1 MSATSVS
8 GISFELSFDG
18 SKMMSSINSS
28 CRNIRSK
35 FEKSFRNAGQSAAK
49 SISSSNEK
57 IKEIMHDTEKTAKS
71 KAASIAAIYR
81 KEGDSAEEAFRKAW
95 NHIERNS
102 TESSGKVKKHFFGI
116 KSAAKKTA
124 SGIEKNFEKSFNAVS
139 SVAKKAGVA
148 LAAAFGVKKLADFGK
163 QCLELGSDLQE
174 VQNVVDVTFPSMTAQ
189 VDKFAKSAAGSFGLS
204 ETMAK
209 KFTGT
214 FGAMAKSF
222 GFSERAA
229 YDMGST
235 LTGLAGD
242 IASFYNIS
250 QDEAYTKLKS
260 VFTGETESLKELGV
274 VMTQSA
280 LDAYALANGFGK
292 TTQAMSEAEKVAL
305 RYQFVQNQLS
315 AASGDFARTSG
326 SWANQVRILKL
337 QLDSLKATIGQGLIN
352 LFTPIIKVVNTLIGK
367 LATLANAFKAFT
379 ELITGKK
386 SQGSSAGGQ
395 IAEIGSAAVSAEA
408 GMEGAAA
415 SADNLT
421 GSSKK
426 AGQAAR
432 KAAKEM
438 RALMGFDQI
447 NRLDDNSSNDT
458 GDTSLPSTGGSSGIG
473 GSAVDFGNLAQGET
487 VIDQADKRMSAL
499 LRRCKELA
507 DIFKNG
513 FRIGFGD
520 FEKKIVSIQKSLK
533 NIGKTLKEI
542 FTDPEIIKSANQSTD
557 KIAEAL
563 GKLTGATVR
572 IGLTTA
578 DNLIGGFEKYLK
590 KSKKYI
596 QKRIISVFDVSGEI
610 AKLTGDFSVACAD
623 IFDIFSGEDAKGIT
637 ADIIGVFSNGFLG
650 VLDLGGK
657 FSRDFLSLIV
667 TPIIQNTN
675 KLKGILESV
684 LSQVRVEF
692 DAVHTSVVQTFEKLN
707 QVYDEHLKPFFD
719 SLAKGIS
726 EIVGTITDAYNLYIA
741 PVLDYLAEKFSTV
754 WAEHVQPALNGIADL
769 LGKVFDNLKALWE
782 TALVPFVEW
791 ITNTIMPV
799 LAPIIMGIGDLI
811 LDLLAVSGDVF
822 KGITD
827 ILGGF
832 LDFCT
837 GAFTGDFSL
846 CWEGLGQILEGFKKI
861 AGSVFDFLQ
870 KYIFT
875 PFIDFVKRVFAT
887 DWSKSFGTLG
897 TVLNIFLGTVRRIW
911 ENIKRVFNGII
922 DFINGIFSGNWE
934 QAWNGIRDIFGGIF
948 DNLVT
953 LVKTPLNAII
963 DLINGLMRKLNS
975 GLSAIE
981 NAFSFDYDFEN
992 PITGT
997 HHAGHYGLSLP
1008 RVPEIPH
1015 LANGG
1020 YVEKNTPRL
1029 AMIGDNRHQGEIVA
1043 PENKLREMAIEA
1055 ARAVGGNGITR
1066 DELEI
1071 IINRAVM
1078 RIVAAL
1084 AEMGFYLDGKQIAK
1098 AEEKA
1103 RDELNRRFNNV
1114 EFV

>member
-1 MSATSVS
+1 MSATSVGEIGLDLVVNQKKFHKQMS
-8 GISFELSFDG
+8 GVMNL
-18 SKMMSSINSS
+18 
-28 CRNIRSK
+28 
-35 FEKSFRNAGQSAAK
+35 
-49 SISSSNEK
+49 
-57 IKEIMHDTEKTAKS
+57 
-71 KAASIAAIYR
+71 
-81 KEGDSAEEAFRKAW
+81 
-95 NHIERNS
+95 
-102 TESSGKVKKHFFGI
+102 
-116 KSAAKKTA
+116 AKKT
-124 SGIEKNFEKSFNAVS
+124 
-139 SVAKKAGVA
+139 GVT
-148 LAAAFGVKKLADFGK
+148 LAAAFGVKKLAGFGK

-222 GFSERAA
+222 GFSEKAA

-242 IASFYNIS
+242 VASFYNIS

-337 QLDSLKATIGQGLIN
+337 QIDSLKATIGQGLIN

-367 LATLANAFKAFT
+367 MAILANAFKAFT
-379 ELITGKK
+379 ELITEKK

-395 IAEIGSAAVSAEA
+395 IAEMGSAAVGAGD

-415 SADNLT
+415 SADNLA

-447 NRLDDNSSNDT
+447 NRLDDGPEDGNSDF
-458 GDTSLPSTGGSSGIG
+458 TGGSGAGNTGIG
-473 GSAVDFGNLAQGET
+473 GSAVDFGSLSRGET
-487 VIDQADKRMSAL
+487 IIDQVDKRVSAL
-499 LRRCKELA
+499 IQRCKELA
-507 DIFKNG
+507 DIFKRG
-513 FRIGFGD
+513 FQIGFGD
-520 FEKKIVSIQKSLK
+520 SENKIASIQKSLE
-533 NIGKTLKEI
+533 NIRKTLNEI
-542 FTDPEIIKSANQSTD
+542 FTNPKLIKAANRCAD

-563 GKLTGATVR
+563 GKIVGATAR
-572 IGLTTA
+572 IGLTAA

-590 KSKKYI
+590 KSKTYI
-596 QKRIISVFDVSGEI
+596 QKRIISLFDVSGEI
-610 AKLTGDFSVACAD
+610 AELTGDFAVACAD

-637 ADIIGVFSNGFLG
+637 ADIIGVFSDGFLG

-657 FSRDFLSLIV
+657 FSRDFLGLVV
-667 TPIIQNTN
+667 TPITQNTD
-675 KLKGILESV
+675 KLKTTLESV
-684 LSQVRVEF
+684 LSQVRVVF
-692 DAVHTSVVQTFEKLN
+692 DAVHTSVVQTCEKLN

-719 SLAKGIS
+719 SLSQGIS
-726 EIVGTITDAYNLYIA
+726 EIIGTIADAYNLYIA

-769 LGKVFDNLKALWE
+769 LGKVFDNLKALWG
-782 TALVPFVEW
+782 TALVPLVEW
-791 ITNTIMPV
+791 IVNTIMPV
-799 LAPIIMGIGDLI
+799 LGPIIAGIGEII
-811 LDLLAVSGDVF
+811 LDLLAVAGDVF
-822 KGITD
+822 KGISD

-837 GAFTGDFSL
+837 GVFTDDFDM
-846 CWEGLGQILEGFKKI
+846 CWKGIGEILDGFKVI
-861 AGSVFDFLQ
+861 AGSVFDFLK

-875 PFIDFVKRVFAT
+875 PFIDFIKNVFKT
-887 DWSKSFGTLG
+887 DWSESFGTLG
-897 TVLNIFLGTVRRIW
+897 EILNNFLDRVEEIW
-911 ENIKRVFNGII
+911 NKIKDVFNGII
-922 DFINGIFSGNWE
+922 NFVQDVFAGDWESAWEGIKNVFG
-934 QAWNGIRDIFGGIF
+934 DIFESLIS
-948 DNLVT
+948 LA
-953 LVKTPLNAII
+953 KTPLNTVI
-963 DLINGLMRKLNS
+963 DIVNSLMSKLNS

-981 NAFSFDYDFEN
+981 NAFSFNYDFTN
-992 PITGT
+992 PFTGT
-997 HHAGHYGLSLP
+997 RHYGHYGLSLP
-1008 RVPEIPH
+1008 RVPEIPY
-1015 LANGG
+1015 LAEGG
-1020 YVEKNTPRL
+1020 FVKRNSPQL
-1029 AMIGDNRHQGEIVA
+1029 AMIGDNRRYGEIVA
-1043 PENKLREMAIEA
+1043 PENKLREMAMEA

-1114 EFV
+1114 EFI

>member
-1 MSATSVS
+1 MSATSVGEIGLDLVVNQKKFHKQMS
-8 GISFELSFDG
+8 GVMNL
-18 SKMMSSINSS
+18 
-28 CRNIRSK
+28 
-35 FEKSFRNAGQSAAK
+35 
-49 SISSSNEK
+49 
-57 IKEIMHDTEKTAKS
+57 
-71 KAASIAAIYR
+71 
-81 KEGDSAEEAFRKAW
+81 
-95 NHIERNS
+95 
-102 TESSGKVKKHFFGI
+102 
-116 KSAAKKTA
+116 AKKT
-124 SGIEKNFEKSFNAVS
+124 
-139 SVAKKAGVA
+139 GVA

-229 YDMGST
+229 YDMGAT

-337 QLDSLKATIGQGLIN
+337 QIDSLKATIGQGLIN

-367 LATLANAFKAFT
+367 LATLANAFNAFT
-379 ELITGKK
+379 ELIIGKK
-386 SQGSSAGGQ
+386 SGGSSTGSQIEEMGTAAANAGTGMKS
-395 IAEIGSAAVSAEA
+395 ASAAANNMTSSNNGVAKSA
-408 GMEGAAA
+408 
-415 SADNLT
+415 
-421 GSSKK
+421 K
-426 AGQAAR
+426 

-447 NRLDDNSSNDT
+447 NRLDDSSEGSDS
-458 GDTSLPSTGGSSGIG
+458 DSSGPSGGGNAGTG
-473 GSAVDFGNLAQGET
+473 GSAVDFGSLSQGET
-487 VIDQADKRMSAL
+487 VIDKVDKSVSAL
-499 LRRCKELA
+499 IQRCKELA
-507 DIFKNG
+507 DIFKRG
-513 FRIGFGD
+513 FQIGFGD
-520 FEKKIVSIQKSLK
+520 SENKIASIQKSLE
-533 NIGKTLKEI
+533 NIRKTLNEI
-542 FTDPEIIKSANQSTD
+542 FTNPKLINAANRCAD

-563 GKLTGATVR
+563 GKIVGATAR
-572 IGLTTA
+572 IGLTAA

-590 KSKKYI
+590 KSKTYI
-596 QKRIISVFDVSGEI
+596 QKRIISLFDVSGEI
-610 AKLTGDFSVACAD
+610 AELTGDFAVACAD

-637 ADIIGVFSNGFLG
+637 ADIIGVFSDGFLG

-657 FSRDFLSLIV
+657 FSRDFLGLVV
-667 TPIIQNTN
+667 TPITQNTD
-675 KLKGILESV
+675 KLKTTLKSV
-684 LSQVRVEF
+684 LSQVRVVF
-692 DAVHTSVVQTFEKLN
+692 DTVHTSVVQTCEKLN

-719 SLAKGIS
+719 SLSQGIS
-726 EIVGTITDAYNLYIA
+726 EIIGTIADAYNLYIA

-782 TALVPFVEW
+782 TALVPLVEW
-791 ITNTIMPV
+791 IVNTIMPV
-799 LAPIIMGIGDLI
+799 LGPIIAGIGEII
-811 LDLLAVSGDVF
+811 LDLLTVAGDVF
-822 KGITD
+822 KGISD

-837 GAFTGDFSL
+837 GVFTDDFDM
-846 CWEGLGQILEGFKKI
+846 CWKGIGEILDGFKVI
-861 AGSVFDFLQ
+861 AGSVFDFLK

-875 PFIDFVKRVFAT
+875 PFIDFIKNVFKT
-887 DWSKSFGTLG
+887 DWSESFGTLG
-897 TVLNIFLGTVRRIW
+897 EILNNFLDRVEEIW
-911 ENIKRVFNGII
+911 NKIKDVFNGII
-922 DFINGIFSGNWE
+922 DFVQDVFAGDWESAWEGIKNVFG
-934 QAWNGIRDIFGGIF
+934 DIFESLIS
-948 DNLVT
+948 LA
-953 LVKTPLNAII
+953 KMPLNTVI
-963 DLINGLMRKLNS
+963 DIVNSLMSKLNS

-981 NAFSFDYDFEN
+981 NAFSFNYDFTN
-992 PITGT
+992 PFTGT
-997 HHAGHYGLSLP
+997 RHYGHYGLSLP
-1008 RVPEIPH
+1008 RVPEIPY
-1015 LANGG
+1015 LAEGG
-1020 YVEKNTPRL
+1020 FVKRNSPQL
-1029 AMIGDNRHQGEIVA
+1029 AMIGDNRRYGEIVA
-1043 PENKLREMAIEA
+1043 PENKLREMAMEA
-1055 ARAVGGNGITR
+1055 VRAAGGSGITR
-1066 DELEI
+1066 EDLEN

-1084 AEMGFYLDGKQIAK
+1084 SNMGFYLDSAQIARANK
-1098 AEEKA
+1098 AAQEIMDI
-1103 RDELNRRFNNV
+1103 RYNTVGID
-1114 EFV
+1114 

>member
-1 MSATSVS
+1 MSATSVGEIGLDLVVNQKKFHKQMS
-8 GISFELSFDG
+8 GVMNL
-18 SKMMSSINSS
+18 
-28 CRNIRSK
+28 
-35 FEKSFRNAGQSAAK
+35 
-49 SISSSNEK
+49 
-57 IKEIMHDTEKTAKS
+57 
-71 KAASIAAIYR
+71 
-81 KEGDSAEEAFRKAW
+81 
-95 NHIERNS
+95 
-102 TESSGKVKKHFFGI
+102 
-116 KSAAKKTA
+116 AKKT
-124 SGIEKNFEKSFNAVS
+124 
-139 SVAKKAGVA
+139 GVA

-292 TTQAMSEAEKVAL
+292 TSQAMSEAEKVAL

-315 AASGDFARTSG
+315 AASGDFARTSD

-337 QLDSLKATIGQGLIN
+337 QIDSLKATIGQGLIN

-386 SQGSSAGGQ
+386 SGDSSAGSQ
-395 IAEIGSAAVSAEA
+395 IADMGTAAANASTGMESASAA
-408 GMEGAAA
+408 
-415 SADNLT
+415 ADNMA
-421 GSSKK
+421 SSNNGVAKSAK
-426 AGQAAR
+426 

-447 NRLDDNSSNDT
+447 NRLDDSSEDS
-458 GDTSLPSTGGSSGIG
+458 GSDSSGPSGGGNAGTG
-473 GSAVDFGNLAQGET
+473 GSAVDFGSLSQGET
-487 VIDQADKRMSAL
+487 VIDKVDKSVSAL
-499 LRRCKELA
+499 IQRCKELA
-507 DIFKNG
+507 DLFKKG
-513 FRIGFGD
+513 FQIGFGD
-520 FEKKIVSIQKSLK
+520 SESKIASIQKSLE
-533 NIGKTLKEI
+533 NIRKTLNEI
-542 FTDPEIIKSANQSTD
+542 FTDPKLIEAANRCAD

-563 GKLTGATVR
+563 GKIVGATAR
-572 IGLTTA
+572 IGLTAA

-590 KSKKYI
+590 KSKTYI
-596 QKRIISVFDVSGEI
+596 QKRIISLFDVSGEI
-610 AKLTGDFSVACAD
+610 AELAGDFAVACAD

-637 ADIIGVFSNGFLG
+637 ADIIGVFSDGFLS

-657 FSRDFLSLIV
+657 FSRDFLGLVV
-667 TPIIQNTN
+667 TPITQNTD
-675 KLKGILESV
+675 KIKAALESV
-684 LSQVRVEF
+684 LSQVRVVF

-726 EIVGTITDAYNLYIA
+726 DIVGTITDAYNLYIA

-769 LGKVFDNLKALWE
+769 LGKIFDNLKALWE

-791 ITNTIMPV
+791 IVNTIMPV
-799 LAPIIMGIGDLI
+799 LGPIIAGIGEII
-811 LDLLAVSGDVF
+811 LDLLAVAGDVF
-822 KGITD
+822 KGISD

-837 GAFTGDFSL
+837 GVFTDDFDM
-846 CWEGLGQILEGFKKI
+846 CWKGIGEILDGFKVI
-861 AGSVFDFLQ
+861 AGSVFDFLK

-875 PFIDFVKRVFAT
+875 PFIDFIKNVFKT
-887 DWSKSFGTLG
+887 DWSESFGTLG
-897 TVLNIFLGTVRRIW
+897 EILNNFLDRVEEIW
-911 ENIKRVFNGII
+911 NKIKDVFNGII
-922 DFINGIFSGNWE
+922 DFVQDVFAGDWESAWEGIKNVFG
-934 QAWNGIRDIFGGIF
+934 DIFESLIS
-948 DNLVT
+948 LA
-953 LVKTPLNAII
+953 KTPLNTVI
-963 DLINGLMRKLNS
+963 DIVNSLMSKLNS

-981 NAFSFDYDFEN
+981 NAFSFNYDFTN
-992 PITGT
+992 PFTGT
-997 HHAGHYGLSLP
+997 RHYGHYGLSLP
-1008 RVPEIPH
+1008 RVPEIPY
-1015 LANGG
+1015 LAEGG
-1020 YVEKNTPRL
+1020 FVKRNSPQL
-1029 AMIGDNRHQGEIVA
+1029 AMIGDNRRYGEIVA
-1043 PENKLREMAIEA
+1043 PENKLREMAMEA
-1055 ARAVGGNGITR
+1055 VQAAGGSGITR
-1066 DELEI
+1066 EDLEN

-1084 AEMGFYLDGKQIAK
+1084 SDMGFYLDSAQIARANK
-1098 AEEKA
+1098 AAQEVMDI
-1103 RDELNRRFNNV
+1103 RYNTVGID
-1114 EFV
+1114 

>member
-1 MSATSVS
+1 MSATSVGEIGLDLVVNQKKFHKQMS
-8 GISFELSFDG
+8 GVMNL
-18 SKMMSSINSS
+18 
-28 CRNIRSK
+28 
-35 FEKSFRNAGQSAAK
+35 
-49 SISSSNEK
+49 
-57 IKEIMHDTEKTAKS
+57 
-71 KAASIAAIYR
+71 
-81 KEGDSAEEAFRKAW
+81 
-95 NHIERNS
+95 
-102 TESSGKVKKHFFGI
+102 
-116 KSAAKKTA
+116 AKKT
-124 SGIEKNFEKSFNAVS
+124 
-139 SVAKKAGVA
+139 GVA

-209 KFTGT
+209 KFTSMFGT
-214 FGAMAKSF
+214 MARQF

-229 YDMGST
+229 YDMGTT
-235 LTGLAGD
+235 LAGLAGD
-242 IASFYNIS
+242 VASFYDIT
-250 QDEAYTKLKS
+250 QDEAYTKLKAIFS
-260 VFTGETESLKELGV
+260 GETEVLKDIGI

-337 QLDSLKATIGQGLIN
+337 QIDSLKATIGQGLIN
-352 LFTPIIKVVNTLIGK
+352 LFTPIIKVVNTVIGK

-395 IAEIGSAAVSAEA
+395 IAEMGSAAVSAGS

-415 SADNLT
+415 SADDLA

-447 NRLDDNSSNDT
+447 NRLDDNSSSDT
-458 GDTSLPSTGGSSGIG
+458 GDTSSPSTGGSAGAGIG
-473 GSAVDFGNLAQGET
+473 GSSVDFGSLAQGKT
-487 VIDQADKRMSAL
+487 VIDQVDKSVSVL
-499 LRRCKELA
+499 IQRCKELA
-507 DIFKNG
+507 NIFKKG
-513 FRIGFGD
+513 FQIGFGD
-520 FEKKIVSIQKSLK
+520 SENKIASIQKSLE
-533 NIGKTLKEI
+533 NIRKTLNEI
-542 FTDPEIIKSANQSTD
+542 FTNPKLIKAANRCAD

-563 GKLTGATVR
+563 GKIVGATAR
-572 IGLTTA
+572 IGLTAA

-590 KSKKYI
+590 KSKTYI
-596 QKRIISVFDVSGEI
+596 QKRIISLFDVSGEI
-610 AKLTGDFSVACAD
+610 AELTGDFAVACAD

-637 ADIIGVFSNGFLG
+637 ADIIGVFSDGFLG

-657 FSRDFLSLIV
+657 FNRDFLGLVV
-667 TPIIQNTN
+667 TPITQNTDRI
-675 KLKGILESV
+675 KAALESV
-684 LSQVRVEF
+684 LSQVRVVF

-719 SLAKGIS
+719 SLEKGIS
-726 EIVGTITDAYNLYIA
+726 DIVGTITDAYNLYIA

-769 LGKVFDNLKALWE
+769 LGKIFDNLKALWE

-791 ITNTIMPV
+791 IVNTIMPV
-799 LAPIIMGIGDLI
+799 LGPIIAGIGEII
-811 LDLLAVSGDVF
+811 LDLLAVAGDVF
-822 KGITD
+822 KGISD

-837 GAFTGDFSL
+837 GAFTDDFSL
-846 CWEGLGQILEGFKKI
+846 CWDGIEQILEGFQTI

-875 PFIDFVKRVFAT
+875 PFIDFVKGVFAT
-887 DWSKSFGTLG
+887 DWSESFGTLG
-897 TVLNIFLGTVRRIW
+897 EILNNFLDRVEEIW
-911 ENIKRVFNGII
+911 SKIKDVFNGII
-922 DFINGIFSGNWE
+922 DFVQDVFAGNWE
-934 QAWNGIRDIFGGIF
+934 SAWEGIKNVFGDIFESLIS
-948 DNLVT
+948 LA
-953 LVKTPLNAII
+953 KTPLNTVI
-963 DLINGLMRKLNS
+963 DIVNGLMSKLNS

-981 NAFSFDYDFEN
+981 NAFSFNYDFTN
-992 PITGT
+992 PFTGT
-997 HHAGHYGLSLP
+997 RHYGHYGLSLP
-1008 RVPEIPH
+1008 RVPEIPY
-1015 LANGG
+1015 LAEGG
-1020 YVEKNTPRL
+1020 FVKRNSPQL
-1029 AMIGDNRHQGEIVA
+1029 AMIGDNRRYGEIVA
-1043 PENKLREMAIEA
+1043 PENKLREMAMEA
-1055 ARAVGGNGITR
+1055 VQAAGGSGITR
-1066 DELEI
+1066 EDLEN

-1084 AEMGFYLDGKQIAK
+1084 SDMGFYLDSAQIARANK
-1098 AEEKA
+1098 AAQEIMDI
-1103 RDELNRRFNNV
+1103 RYNTVGID
-1114 EFV
+1114 